1 MAVHSECR
9 NTRPSLSHHKAY
21 HGPKAILQPP
31 LSEHLSPSSIINPPF
46 PKDHD
51 PATPFG
57 PPNTHINTVSM
68 PHYEAYTIRPD
79 DLVSS
84 EERWSSPPMKS
95 IPATQED
102 LHTEVISQRQSGRT
116 ACRELEDCHG
126 PKRQYIDRL
135 IRERNTCT
143 SRGHFEVAQL
153 RLERIPR
160 DSVKASNGNSGR
172 SYHARDYKHRDPS
185 KPRQKTVYMHII
197 LQYMENPNR
206 SPVPPAPGNS
216 TRCNAS
222 VNDSYRSGRQHTLEE
237 DSLISPIH
245 PDNQPS
251 LLPVNK
257 QRPGLAGRYPY
268 TARNEHIVSFSSSL
282 YISRGTQTSSPE
294 HSGLH
299 SDCCSGDNN
308 DISTPGITPAGS
320 IGATITDVEQEFSNS
335 SHSSGDEI
343 AATANFAAAPKC
355 VDELAEKES
364 TSANGYEKPPW
375 FQNLQPGLFLLR
387 LQELSS

>member
-9 NTRPSLSHHKAY
+9 NIRPSLSHHKGY
-21 HGPKAILQPP
+21 HGSKTILQSP
-31 LSEHLSPSSIINPPF
+31 LTEHLSPPSILNPAI

-57 PPNTHINTVSM
+57 PPNTHINTVPM

-102 LHTEVISQRQSGRT
+102 LHTEVINQRQSGRT

-143 SRGHFEVAQL
+143 SLGHFEVAQL

-160 DSVKASNGNSGR
+160 DSVKVPNRNSGR
-172 SYHARDYKHRDPS
+172 SYHARDYKHRDPT

-206 SPVPPAPGNS
+206 SPVPTAPGNA

-222 VNDSYRSGRQHTLEE
+222 VDNSYRSGRQHTSEE
-237 DSLISPIH
+237 DSLISPIR

-251 LLPVNK
+251 LLPVIV
-257 QRPGLAGRYPY
+257 QRRGLAGGYPY
-268 TARNEHIVSFSSSL
+268 TARNEQISPLSSSL

-294 HSGLH
+294 HTGFH

-308 DISTPGITPAGS
+308 DDSKPGITPAGS
-320 IGATITDVEQEFSNS
+320 IGATITDVEHEMPSS

-343 AATANFAAAPKC
+343 ASMGNLAAAPEY
-355 VDELAEKES
+355 VDEFAEKEPR
-364 TSANGYEKPPW
+364 SANGYEKPPW
-375 FQNLQPGLFLLR
+375 FQNLQPGLFLFR
-387 LQELSS
+387 LQI

>member
-1 MAVHSECR
+1 MAVLSECR
-9 NTRPSLSHHKAY
+9 DIRPSLSHHKSY
-21 HGPKAILQPP
+21 HGPKTILQSP
-31 LSEHLSPSSIINPPF
+31 LPEYPSSPSILNPSF
-46 PKDHD
+46 PRDLD
-51 PATPFG
+51 PAIPFD
-57 PPNTHINTVSM
+57 PPNTHMSTLPM

-143 SRGHFEVAQL
+143 SVGHFEVAQL
-153 RLERIPR
+153 RLERVPR
-160 DSVKASNGNSGR
+160 DSVKASNRNSGR
-172 SYHARDYKHRDPS
+172 NYHARDYKHRDPT

-216 TRCNAS
+216 ARCNAS
-222 VNDSYRSGRQHTLEE
+222 VDDSYHGGRQHTLKE
-237 DSLISPIH
+237 DSLISSIH

-251 LLPVNK
+251 VLPVNV
-257 QRPGLAGRYPY
+257 QRPGLARRYPY
-268 TARNEHIVSFSSSL
+268 TARNEQSFPVSSGL

-299 SDCCSGDNN
+299 SDYYSGDNN
-308 DISTPGITPAGS
+308 DISTPVITPVGS
-320 IGATITDVEQEFSNS
+320 IGATSTDVEQELPNS

-343 AATANFAAAPKC
+343 NSSENFPAAPEY
-355 VDELAEKES
+355 VDELAEKDS

-387 LQELSS
+387 LQI

>member
-9 NTRPSLSHHKAY
+9 NIRPSLSHHKGY
-21 HGPKAILQPP
+21 HGPKTIFQPP
-31 LSEHLSPSSIINPPF
+31 LSEHLSPPSILNPPF

-51 PATPFG
+51 PEAPFG
-57 PPNTHINTVSM
+57 PPNTHADTVPM

-102 LHTEVISQRQSGRT
+102 LHTEVINQRQSGRT

-160 DSVKASNGNSGR
+160 DSVKASNRNSGR
-172 SYHARDYKHRDPS
+172 SYHARDYKHRDPT

-197 LQYMENPNR
+197 LQYMEDPNR

-222 VNDSYRSGRQHTLEE
+222 VNDSYRSGKQHTLEE

-251 LLPVNK
+251 LLPVNR
-257 QRPGLAGRYPY
+257 QRPDLAGRYPY
-268 TARNEHIVSFSSSL
+268 TARNAHTFPLSSSL

-294 HSGLH
+294 HSELH
-299 SDCCSGDNN
+299 GDCCSGDND

-320 IGATITDVEQEFSNS
+320 IGATITDVEQELPNS

-343 AATANFAAAPKC
+343 AATGNFAAAPEC
-355 VDELAEKES
+355 VDELVEKES

-375 FQNLQPGLFLLR
+375 FQNLQPGIFLFR
-387 LQELSS
+387 LQI

>member
-9 NTRPSLSHHKAY
+9 NIRPSLSHHKGY
-21 HGPKAILQPP
+21 HGSKTILQPP
-31 LSEHLSPSSIINPPF
+31 LLEHLSPPSILNPSI

-57 PPNTHINTVSM
+57 PPNKHTNTVSM

-143 SRGHFEVAQL
+143 SLGHFEVAQL

-160 DSVKASNGNSGR
+160 ESVKASNRNSGR
-172 SYHARDYKHRDPS
+172 SYHARDYKHRDPT
-185 KPRQKTVYMHII
+185 KPRQRTVYMHII
-197 LQYMENPNR
+197 LQYMENHNR
-206 SPVPPAPGNS
+206 SPVPPASGNP

-222 VNDSYRSGRQHTLEE
+222 VQNSYRSGRQHTPEE

-245 PDNQPS
+245 PDNQPF
-251 LLPVNK
+251 LLPVPVTV
-257 QRPGLAGRYPY
+257 QRPGLAGGYPY
-268 TARNEHIVSFSSSL
+268 TAKNEQIPPLSSSF

-294 HSGLH
+294 HTGFY
-299 SDCCSGDNN
+299 SDCCSGNNN
-308 DISTPGITPAGS
+308 DNSTPGITPGGS
-320 IGATITDVEQEFSNS
+320 IGATITDVEHEIPNS

-343 AATANFAAAPKC
+343 ASMGNFAAVPEC
-355 VDELAEKES
+355 VDEFAEKELM
-364 TSANGYEKPPW
+364 SANGYEKPPW

-387 LQELSS
+387 LHI

>member
-9 NTRPSLSHHKAY
+9 NIRPSLSHHRSY
-21 HGPKAILQPP
+21 HGPKTILQPP
-31 LSEHLSPSSIINPPF
+31 LSEYPSPPSILNPSF
-46 PKDHD
+46 PKDLD
-51 PATPFG
+51 PTTPFG
-57 PPNTHINTVSM
+57 PPDPHINTVPM

-143 SRGHFEVAQL
+143 SVGHFEVAQL
-153 RLERIPR
+153 RLERVPR
-160 DSVKASNGNSGR
+160 DSVEASNRNSGR
-172 SYHARDYKHRDPS
+172 SYHARDYKHRDPT

-206 SPVPPAPGNS
+206 SPVTPAPGNS

-222 VNDSYRSGRQHTLEE
+222 VDDSYRSGRQHTLEE
-237 DSLISPIH
+237 GSLIPSIH

-251 LLPVNK
+251 VLSVNV
-257 QRPGLAGRYPY
+257 QRPGLVRRYPY
-268 TARNEHIVSFSSSL
+268 TARNEQRLPLSSSL
-282 YISRGTQTSSPE
+282 YVSRGTQTSSPE
-294 HSGLH
+294 HSGIH
-299 SDCCSGDNN
+299 SDYCSGGNN
-308 DISTPGITPAGS
+308 DISTPGITPSGS
-320 IGATITDVEQEFSNS
+320 IGATSADVEQELPNS
-335 SHSSGDEI
+335 SHSSDDEI
-343 AATANFAAAPKC
+343 ASMEDSPAAPEY
-355 VDELAEKES
+355 VDELAEKDS

-375 FQNLQPGLFLLR
+375 FQNLQPGLFLFR
-387 LQELSS
+387 LQI